1 MSNPDLISVRE
12 ASVSDVELMEQS
24 RTLHGAGRADER
36 MAAYFRGLHHP
47 QKALLPRTG
56 YIAMADTK
64 PVGYAA
70 GHLTTR
76 FGYAG
81 ELQYLFVALPYRRRG
96 IGRWLVKSLASWF
109 AAQGALRV
117 CVCVDLESEP
127 AAPFYVSLGA
137 SPFRPSWY
145 AWENIAAMTGRL

>member
-1 MSNPDLISVRE
+1 MPNPDLISVRE
-12 ASVSDVELMEQS
+12 ASASDVELMEQS
-24 RTLHGAGRADER
+24 RNLHGAGRADER

-56 YIAMADTK
+56 YIAMADKK
-64 PVGYAA
+64 PVGYTA

-81 ELQYLFVALPYRRRG
+81 ELQYLFVALPYRRQG

-109 AAQGALRV
+109 VAQGALRA
-117 CVCVDLESEP
+117 CVGVDLESEP
-127 AAPFYVSLGA
+127 AAPFYASLGA
-137 SPFRPSWY
+137 SPFRPCWY
-145 AWENIAAMTGRL
+145 AWENIAVVFS